1 MDSRGMKVKFHTVYL
16 LGGAKA
22 AGALSDVLDHLLYIA
37 IIIHGSSNELVTN
50 IDRNTLNAQPCS
62 FRDTMQRASLQ

>member
-1 MDSRGMKVKFHTVYL
+1 MDNGRGMKSNPTLCNL

-37 IIIHGSSNELVTN
+37 IIIHGSPNELMTN
-50 IDRNTLNAQPCS
+50 VDRNTLMFLS
-62 FRDTMQRASLQ
+62 